1 MTLEEREQLQKLLH
15 ELIQVRVTRKDPVA
29 EDLIL
34 EACKRQPD
42 ALYILVQR
50 LMMAE
55 QALERLSTQHPG
67 NPTTAHPATSSAS
80 PQFLNPGL
88 IASTALGVVAGSAL
102 QRGWEAWSASGDLP
116 ELPDLGDVDL

>member
-1 MTLEEREQLQKLLH
+1 MTLEERELLQKFLH

-29 EDLIL
+29 DALIL
-34 EACKRQPD
+34 EASKRQPD
-42 ALYILVQR
+42 AVYILVQR

-55 QALERLSTQHPG
+55 QALDRLSTQHPG
-67 NPTTAHPATSSAS
+67 HPTVAHPATSSAS
-80 PQFLNPGL
+80 SQFLNPGL
-88 IASTALGVVAGSAL
+88 IASTAVGVVAGSAL

>member
-1 MTLEEREQLQKLLH
+1 MTLEEREQLQKSLH

-55 QALERLSTQHPG
+55 QTLERLSTQHPG
-67 NPTTAHPATSSAS
+67 NPTAAYPATSSAS

-102 QRGWEAWSASGDLP
+102 QRG
-116 ELPDLGDVDL
+116 